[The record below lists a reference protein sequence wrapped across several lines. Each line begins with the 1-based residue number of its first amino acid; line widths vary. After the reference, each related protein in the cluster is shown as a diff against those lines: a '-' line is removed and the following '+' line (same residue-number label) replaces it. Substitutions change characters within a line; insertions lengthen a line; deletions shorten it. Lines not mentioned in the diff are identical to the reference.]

1 MRVVYVGNWS
11 DEREAM
17 WVIGAHGSY
26 VGDWSDEREREAMW
40 LCG

>member
-1 MRVVYVGNWS
+1 MGDWS

-26 VGDWSDEREREAMW
+26 VGNWSDERVAMW
-40 LCG
+40 AIGANGS